1 MAILSMFPCYVSM
14 LECLG
19 GGYRKGSRAQEEDLF
34 RRTTLSS
41 ALDTEFGA
49 SVKYP
54 MEEFSP
60 ILTRDVCVF
69 RGPEHEGRRS

>member
-14 LECLG
+14 LKCLG
-19 GGYRKGSRAQEEDLF
+19 GGYKKGSRAQEEDLF

-41 ALDTEFGA
+41 ALDTDFGA